1 MNKRLSFRFE
11 KHRKLIQMK
20 KIYSLRFITIKAQNN
35 KEIEVIL
42 VIAEVRIMGDNNNFC
57 R

>member
-1 MNKRLSFRFE
+1 MNKRLFFRFK

-42 VIAEVRIMGDNNNFC
+42 PQYISNSRSKNNG